1 MILAAYLVTG
11 LLVASIH
18 AVGMLRGRRDRIHRL
33 GLLIPL
39 TVACIATPIQFAVPD
54 TAARAIAGRA
64 RLRRAPATARRT
76 TRCCTGALDRMVGI
90 CILLIGLA
98 LWLVVAWWR
107 RKDLPQTRSFLRAT
121 AVSGV
126 AAVIAPETGWVV
138 TEVGRRP

>member
-1 MILAAYLVTG
+1 V
-11 LLVASIH
+11 
-18 AVGMLRGRRDRIHRL
+18 HRNTDPVRSP
-33 GLLIPL
+33 GH
-39 TVACIATPIQFAVPD
+39 
-54 TAARAIAGRA
+54 
-64 RLRRAPATARRT
+64 RRACDRRSGST
-76 TRCCTGALDRMVGI
+76 PSRPGDRAPDDTLLHWALDTMVGI

-138 TEVGRRP
+138 TEVGRKP

>member
-11 LLVASIH
+11 FLVASIH

-39 TVACIATPIQFAVPD
+39 TVACIAHTDPV
-54 TAARAIAGRA
+54 RSRGH
-64 RLRRAPATARRT
+64 RRACDRRSGST
-76 TRCCTGALDRMVGI
+76 PSRPGDRPPDDTLLHWAFDTMVGI

-98 LWLVVAWWR
+98 LWLGVAWWR

-138 TEVGRRP
+138 TEVGRQP